1 MYKVREGAEARMQV
15 EGVAK
20 VWKSRA
26 TAITP
31 VSQNIDSALSSETKF
46 KGLHPPQFYLVELL
60 VHETN
65 RRLKPGMK
73 GVARVY
79 GKRMSLAGLMVEE
92 LRVVLGRKI
101 W

>member
-1 MYKVREGAEARMQV
+1 MGCSPAKLQV
-15 EGVAK
+15 EGVPRT
-20 VWKSRA
+20 WQSRA
-26 TAITP
+26 AAITP
-31 VSQNIDSALSSETKF
+31 VSQASNPTLMDQTKF

-60 VHETN
+60 VPGTDGS
-65 RRLKPGMK
+65 LKPGMT

-79 GKRMSLAGLMVEE
+79 GKRTSLAGLILET